1 MARKDQ
7 FSVKMVEMRVGGLIA
22 CHAVSKTAPKSLAS
36 VVRLLLLLPMPK

>member
-22 CHAVSKTAPKSLAS
+22 CHTVSKTAPKSLAS
-36 VVRLLLLLPMPK
+36 VVRLLLPMPK